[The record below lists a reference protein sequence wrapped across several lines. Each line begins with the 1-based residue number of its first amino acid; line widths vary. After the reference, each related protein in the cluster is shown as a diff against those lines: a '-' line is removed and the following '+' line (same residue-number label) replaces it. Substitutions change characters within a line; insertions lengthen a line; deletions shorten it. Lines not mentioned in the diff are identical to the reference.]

1 MAKLQDMSRKELQD
15 HLQKRYKDQNNK
27 IKENYDRLSATLPK
41 GTKERIQ
48 ALGFSINGFLND
60 VILKELDKLEK
71 LDKQMDKIIIND
83 ILREAESIDNDLIAA
98 GLPELDPVKK
108 AEIKANLDKQIAEH
122 EAKKAEKMK
131 DQNAPRKDSFAD
143 TLERYRKENSE
154 GKLALNV
161 REVENE

>member
-60 VILKELDKLEK
+60 VILRELDKLEK
-71 LDKQMDKIIIND
+71 QDKQLEKMIYQD
-83 ILREAESIDNDLIAA
+83 ILMEAESIDNDLIAA
-98 GLPELDPVKK
+98 GLPDIEPAKK
-108 AEIKANLDKQIAEH
+108 AEIKAKLDKQIAEH
-122 EAKKAEKMK
+122 EAKKAEK
-131 DQNAPRKDSFAD
+131 QRQEPRKDSF
-143 TLERYRKENSE
+143 TEKLEQLKKYNNE
-154 GKLALNV
+154 GKLL
-161 REVENE
+161 